1 MNPSTGKPW
10 SGEYERAGDLLERAE
25 KYAKELVE
33 AGAFSLDDTYALQY
47 SDFVG
52 GTGSLSALGAGAEV
66 SYREI
71 VRRMI
76 CASDNTATNNGEGQ
90 DSALNADTTMVEAPA
105 PAPADSMQPADSV
118 KPAEEAKADVK
129 ADAAP
134 KAEEPKA
141 EEPKAEEPAK

>member
-1 MNPSTGKPW
+1 MK
-10 SGEYERAGDLLERAE
+10 
-25 KYAKELVE
+25 KLVLML
-33 AGAFSLDDTYALQY
+33 AVVFGMTM
-47 SDFVG
+47 
-52 GTGSLSALGAGAEV
+52 V
-66 SYREI
+66 S
-71 VRRMI
+71 
-76 CASDNTATNNGEGQ
+76 CDNTATNNGEGQ